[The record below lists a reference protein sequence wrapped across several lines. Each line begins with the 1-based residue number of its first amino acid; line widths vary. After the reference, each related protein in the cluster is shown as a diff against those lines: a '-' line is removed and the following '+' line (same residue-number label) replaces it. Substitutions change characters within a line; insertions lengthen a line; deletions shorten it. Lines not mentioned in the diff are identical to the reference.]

1 MNDRSITVSLLIV
14 FLLLTLLIIGVGAL
28 GMHAMHQLNL
38 SARNVASQQWTDVRL
53 SREALDYSSRNSQI
67 NFSLFVCK
75 DRPQIDAL
83 LAERNENSAKISTLL
98 AELQT
103 RIDSSAERDRLNVVL
118 ETRQA
123 YISSYQRA
131 TQLLLAGR
139 QSDAQEYLIHSTTPL
154 LEAYHSTFRAYADFQ
169 TDEMNAQLN
178 RSTAQYHSAFEKVAV
193 MTTVSALL
201 ASCLAAFVFR
211 TIFREMRRRQ
221 CAEDELRELNAGLEI
236 KISERTASLEKSNRD
251 LALEIEEHRRSQEL
265 VDRLSVAIEQ
275 SPVSVIITELSG
287 TVIYANP
294 KFLEITGYTRQE
306 VIGRNP
312 RILKSGYTTQQEYVQ
327 LWQTITA
334 GKEWRGELCNRKKNG
349 DLFWES
355 AVICPVRDEK
365 GNVTH
370 FLAVKEDI
378 TERRQAEKDL
388 RLMRFSLENA
398 SDSVFWVDPQ
408 GHVLYANEAASR
420 ALGWSRQE
428 FTSLSVADIDPL
440 LPREK
445 WQGFWEELK
454 RSGSISFETQQR
466 HKEGRVFPI
475 EVTANFLE
483 FDGQEYLFAFTHDI
497 SQRRV
502 IQAQLQQAQKME
514 SIGQLAAG
522 IAHEINT
529 PTQFVRDNLAFLSD
543 SWKST
548 KEMMDLYRKIIH
560 EHATSAPQSFSDA
573 IAQAEHRCDFE
584 FIVDEAPRAIEQGLD
599 GAHRI
604 AEIVQAMKAFSHP
617 DSSEKT
623 ATNLNKAV
631 ESTIT
636 VARNEWKYVA
646 DLVTDFDDSIPPV
659 ICYPGDINQVVLN
672 LLVNAAHAIDDKLKE
687 HAKGLIQVRTR
698 KQGNIA
704 EISVTDNGTGI
715 PEEIRTRIFDPFFT
729 TKEVGKGTGQGLS
742 IAYAIV
748 VKKHSG
754 KLRFESALGKG
765 TTFFIEIPIDPTEH
779 QSAKASGLS

>member
-1 MNDRSITVSLLIV
+1 MTDRSITVSLLIV
-14 FLLLTLLIIGVGAL
+14 FLLLTLLIVGVGAL
-28 GMHAMHQLNL
+28 SMHTMHRLNL
-38 SARNVASQQWTDVRL
+38 AARNVAAQQWTDVRL

-67 NFSLFVCK
+67 NLSLFICK
-75 DRPQIDAL
+75 DRSQFDAL
-83 LAERNENSAKISTLL
+83 LAERDENSAKISTLL
-98 AELQT
+98 AKLQT
-103 RIDSSAERDRLNVVL
+103 RIDSPAESDRLSALL

-123 YISSYQRA
+123 YIASYQKA
-131 TQLLLAGR
+131 TQLLMAGS
-139 QSDAQEYLIHSTTPL
+139 QSDAQEYLIHNTAPL

-169 TDEMNAQLN
+169 TGEMNAQLDS
-178 RSTAQYHSAFEKVAV
+178 STGQYHSAFEEIVV

-201 ASCLAAFVFR
+201 AFCLAAFVLR

-221 CAEDELRELNAGLEI
+221 CAENDLRELNARLEF

-251 LALEIEEHRRSQEL
+251 LALEIEGHRNSQAL
-265 VDRLSVAIEQ
+265 VDRLSIAIEQ
-275 SPVSVIITELSG
+275 SPVSVMITELSG
-287 TVIYANP
+287 TIVYVNR
-294 KFLEITGYTRQE
+294 KLLEITGYSRQE
-306 VIGRNP
+306 SIGRNP
-312 RILKSGYTTQQEYVQ
+312 RLLKSGHTLQHEYTQ

-334 GKEWRGELCNRKKNG
+334 GREWRGEFCNRKKNG
-349 DLFWES
+349 EFFWES
-355 AVICPVRDEK
+355 AVICPVRDEN
-365 GNVTH
+365 GSITH

-388 RLMRFSLENA
+388 RLTRFSLENA

-408 GHVLYANEAASR
+408 GHILYANEAASR
-420 ALGWSRQE
+420 ALGRSRQE

-454 RSGSISFETQQR
+454 RSGSMSFETQQR

-483 FDGQEYLFAFTHDI
+483 FDGQEYLFAFTRDI

-502 IQAQLQQAQKME
+502 IQSQLQQAQKME

-529 PTQFVRDNLAFLSD
+529 PTQFVRDNLTFLRD

-548 KEMMDLYRKIIH
+548 KEMVDFYRKIIL
-560 EHATSAPQSFSDA
+560 ENSTSAPQSFSDA
-573 IAQAEHRCDFE
+573 ISQAEQNYDFE
-584 FIVDEAPRAIEQGLD
+584 FTMAEAPRAIEQGLD
-599 GAHRI
+599 GVHRI

-617 DSSEKT
+617 DSAEKT
-623 ATNLNKAV
+623 ATNLNRAV

-672 LLVNAAHAIDDKLKE
+672 LLVNAAHAIHDKLKE
-687 HAKGLIQVRTR
+687 HSKGLIQVRTR

-715 PEEIRTRIFDPFFT
+715 PEEIRNRIFDPFFT

-754 KLRFESALGKG
+754 KLRFQSALGKG

-779 QSAKASGLS
+779 RSAKAAAQP